1 MKTTIEVPEGK
12 IVKQALI
19 ENGILITWEEDKNP
33 MRKFKDTYDND
44 LKRFCQNAFDYKY
57 QIMILDSATPNDRP
71 KLLGRAL
78 WITQECEVKT
88 FPSKDGFGT
97 VIEFVKK

>member
-44 LKRFCQNAFDYKY
+44 LKRFCQNA
-57 QIMILDSATPNDRP
+57 
-71 KLLGRAL
+71 
-78 WITQECEVKT
+78 
-88 FPSKDGFGT
+88 KDGFGT